1 MRYFL
6 LIEAL
11 LVAGGL
17 TSPLH
22 PRQNVVW
29 VTDVVTVTIDD
40 FVTVTGDRNYDH
52 WSDPVGSPS
61 TGLMTPATG
70 ATSTDALPAEI
81 SVDGPSVVPSK
92 APVGLS
98 TTQKAPSSP
107 MTSAATPISSVA
119 ATSPPGL
126 VAPTSSSLAPFTEQ
140 PSRDGTATIFPST
153 SPVPVPAAG
162 VTVSADRLPITPS
175 VGPSGN
181 PVAPSATT
189 QTYVD
194 ICKSPSAALPPLAT
208 PTDDS
213 LADWFLYYHNIHRR
227 NHSAP
232 DMIWSTELEKDAAIL
247 LGQEVADVKMTHIMS
262 INGDIY
268 GQNLADASFSASW
281 PAATYGE
288 YVVSNHQA
296 ANGSVAAWYHEGE
309 NLSTDAWSAI
319 EAKTTK
325 NHFTQLVSP
334 VSTLLGCAVSQLGYT
349 SDHSHSNGSR
359 VACNYGYNNLNDP
372 GVTPGLCQPQVGA

>member
-1 MRYFL
+1 MHYSLF
-6 LIEAL
+6 IEAL

-17 TSPLH
+17 TSPLR
-22 PRQNVVW
+22 PRQDAVW
-29 VTDVVTVTIDD
+29 VTDFVTVIIDD
-40 FVTVTGDRNYDH
+40 FVTVTRDRNYDH
-52 WSDPVGSPS
+52 WSDPAGSPS
-61 TGLMTPATG
+61 TGVMTSATG
-70 ATSTDALPAEI
+70 GTSTDALPGEI
-81 SVDGPSVVPSK
+81 SSDIPSVVPSES
-92 APVGLS
+92 PVGPS
-98 TTQKAPSSP
+98 TTQQAPSSP
-107 MTSAATPISSVA
+107 MTTAAVFLSSVV
-119 ATSPPGL
+119 ATSPQAS
-126 VAPTSSSLAPFTEQ
+126 VAFTSSSLALATEQ

-153 SPVPVPAAG
+153 SRIPVPAAG

-175 VGPSGN
+175 VGPGGN

-194 ICKSPSAALPPLAT
+194 MCKSPSAALPALAT

-247 LGQEVADVKMTHIMS
+247 LGREVMQVNMSHIMN

-268 GQNLADASFSASW
+268 GQNLADATFWASW
-281 PAATYGE
+281 PAATYGD
-288 YVVSNHQA
+288 YVVSNHRA
-296 ANGSVAAWYHEGE
+296 ANGSVWAWYDEGE
-309 NLSTDAWSAI
+309 NLSSDAWSAI
-319 EAKTTK
+319 KAKITK

-349 SDHSHSNGSR
+349 SANGHSNGTR
-359 VACNYGYNNLNDP
+359 VACNYGYYNLDDP
-372 GVTPGLCQPQVGA
+372 GATPGLCQPPVVA